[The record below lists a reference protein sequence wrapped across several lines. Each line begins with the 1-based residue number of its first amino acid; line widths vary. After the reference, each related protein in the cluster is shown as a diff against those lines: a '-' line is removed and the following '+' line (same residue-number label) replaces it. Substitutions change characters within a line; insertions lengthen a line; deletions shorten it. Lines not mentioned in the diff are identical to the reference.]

1 MPLTRAA
8 AAGLLL
14 VSTIAALA
22 CTRRDAPPRAPQR
35 ETVAPPAPPPTPDS
49 FLVALTTS
57 RGPVTVVVRRSWA
70 PHGADR
76 FYTLVHDG
84 FYDGA
89 RFFRVVRGFVV
100 QFGLPADPR
109 LGRAWSSHIIS
120 ADPGRQ
126 PIATSTRCFCK
137 AAHTSRARTRS
148 STRSGPRGSYAN
160 GGDSA
165 PTEDGRRCRRVARG
179 PGVAV
184 VERGAGGRG
193 CAGEPLPLRGAVVS
207 VEGLT
212 LAHCGRRPRPRSFS
226 VRPFCQEFEPCPKA
240 RSASWPRW
248 PRRTR
253 PRPRRRN
260 RTSAGSTTTPFLRS
274 GKKMS
279 SCATSSRR

>member
-76 FYTLVHDG
+76 FYALVHDG

-109 LGRAWSSHIIS
+109 LGRAWSSQFIS
-120 ADPGRQ
+120 DDPVRHPNRRGTVAFASAGPNTRTTQLFVNLADNRRLDALGFA
-126 PIATSTRCFCK
+126 PI
-137 AAHTSRARTRS
+137 
-148 STRSGPRGSYAN
+148 GQ
-160 GGDSA
+160 
-165 PTEDGRRCRRVARG
+165 VA
-179 PGVAV
+179 
-184 VERGAGGRG
+184 
-193 CAGEPLPLRGAVVS
+193 
-207 VEGLT
+207 EGLGIVDG
-212 LAHCGRRPRPRSFS
+212 LYGQYGERPSQDSIRLQGDAYLTRTYPNLDQIRTARI
-226 VRPFCQEFEPCPKA
+226 VREW
-240 RSASWPRW
+240 R
-248 PRRTR
+248 
-253 PRPRRRN
+253 
-260 RTSAGSTTTPFLRS
+260 
-274 GKKMS
+274 
-279 SCATSSRR
+279 